1 MFYHGTLLS
10 FCSFHIPFN
19 VDKLSCLRIHEL
31 CVKMCTW
38 RHVHIGRPPDAMC
51 PMFGHTR
58 RLGGEQ
64 LVSHVWNVNWP
75 PSPISPPLPRM
86 SRRNAVRSVIAVVAW
101 RRIICIAAHCGYSM
115 ARDIAGFIECH
126 FDEQWTV
133 LNIDP
138 EMSSGG
144 VMCYG
149 TNYEDNSTKFVNIW
163 IL

>member
-19 VDKLSCLRIHEL
+19 VDKLKLSCLRIHEL

-38 RHVHIGRPPDAMC
+38 CHVHIGRPPDAMC

-86 SRRNAVRSVIAVVAW
+86 SRRNAVCNSGGRVAAYYLYCCTLW
-101 RRIICIAAHCGYSM
+101 LLHGSWYCRIYWMSF
-115 ARDIAGFIECH
+115 RWTVNRPQYWSR
-126 FDEQWTV
+126 DEQRWCYV
-133 LNIDP
+133 LWYKLR
-138 EMSSGG
+138 G
-144 VMCYG
+144 
-149 TNYEDNSTKFVNIW
+149 
-163 IL
+163 